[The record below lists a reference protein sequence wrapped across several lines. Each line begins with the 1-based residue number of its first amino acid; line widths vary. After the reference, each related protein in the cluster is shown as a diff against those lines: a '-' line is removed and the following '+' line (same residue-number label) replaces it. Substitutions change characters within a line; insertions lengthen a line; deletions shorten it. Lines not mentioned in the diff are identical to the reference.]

1 MASKNQV
8 RLEAVAEV
16 QKARAEIL
24 KLVET
29 VNKLTEALG
38 KTADKKFQITTGESI
53 AKLDA
58 LERGLVALGAAAER
72 TAQSVDKSSS
82 KTAASVERA
91 RKREIDAIEK
101 AVRIA
106 AQEISAM
113 EKTVNA
119 RERATSKQE
128 AAAARAIA
136 AERRKAEALL
146 QSEAA
151 ASRHMGQLLK
161 SADAQDKF
169 SISAQSAARSIQAFF
184 ASIIIGKLKELLI
197 EITETGAAFEQYSN
211 LLSVATGSNAAAG
224 ESFNSLKGFADTF
237 GLSLEQLVQ
246 RFPRFAIAAK
256 DSGLALDEIRTVFDA
271 FAIANR
277 AVGNSTEQTQRVFVA
292 LEQIFNKGVVQ
303 AEELKQQLGDSLPA
317 AYNAMAK
324 AIGVTTKELVVLL
337 KENKVLANEAL
348 PALAAELLKTL
359 GPGVLKNVTSVR
371 AEIERMK
378 NEIFLAKVEIAEEA
392 RPALLEMLRI
402 IKDIGENGALSFGQI
417 GAAVGDLYTG
427 ISRILTLLN
436 NIASFNL
443 EGLGA
448 QIIQL
453 FSLVTQGVGEV
464 ILGINILLTKIPGIP
479 ESMRK
484 GAEEAMRAWN
494 QAHEDIRAGFD
505 DVANSGVN
513 SAAAIGQAVNVQGRN
528 AIDALRKAQA
538 EALAIAE
545 RQKAAAAQKEEE
557 ITKKEQK
564 EIDKRLEAEKK
575 AVEERIKIQEKLVAS
590 IEGDTAAQAES
601 TAQLLLAIET
611 VEQHGDVT
619 EQESAKIQAAIQKEL
634 DLYAEYGQAP
644 PAALQTL
651 ADKYHVL
658 TTAQEKAIDAQK
670 KRLQELQDE
679 IKKTGDELA
688 AMEAKLAGPNR
699 DIFGNA
705 LDEAGQ
711 SILDLQKELKDLQ
724 DQPRKT
730 VEDLQKIDDLSAK
743 IRSQRSKS
751 RGTEF
756 GKVDEQTLND
766 LDKLAELNAKQ
777 ADLLNEQ
784 AFAEAD
790 LARARDGGAQATN
803 DATEA
808 TKTYE
813 QTVLDNL
820 DSLRA
825 ARDAAFEQALAMDDS
840 AAATDDAAASVGD
853 LALGLGDVAS
863 AGDEAQSSLGD
874 LGSSVGDAASSVGD
888 LRNDAEGIGPGFDD
902 AASSVDKL
910 KSPVQDVAAGV
921 AQMRSDL
928 DACLA
933 TALALEQCLARIA
946 Q

>member
-24 KLVET
+24 KLVDT

-53 AKLDA
+53 AKLEA
-58 LERGLVALGAAAER
+58 LERGLVALGNAAE
-72 TAQSVDKSSS
+72 KSSQTVGKAS
-82 KTAASVERA
+82 NQSAASVERA

-106 AQEISAM
+106 AQEIASM

-119 RERATSKQE
+119 RDRATSKQE
-128 AAAARAIA
+128 AAAARSIA
-136 AERRKAEALL
+136 AERRKAESLL

-161 SADAQDKF
+161 SSDAQDKF
-169 SISAQSAARSIQAFF
+169 SISAQGAARAIQAFF
-184 ASIIIGKLKELLI
+184 ASIVLGKLKELLV
-197 EITETGAAFEQYSN
+197 EITEVGAAFEQYRI
-211 LLSVATGSNAAAG
+211 LLEVATGSNAAAG
-224 ESFNSLKGFADTF
+224 QTFESLKGFADTF
-237 GLSLEQLVQ
+237 GLSLETLVQ

-256 DSGLALDEIRTVFDA
+256 DSGLALDEVRTVFDA

-324 AIGVTTKELVVLL
+324 AIGVTTKELVTLL
-337 KENKVLANEAL
+337 KENRVLANEAL

-378 NEIFLAKVEIAEEA
+378 NSIFLAKVEIAEGAKPE
-392 RPALLEMLRI
+392 LLEMLRI

-417 GAAVGDLYTG
+417 GEAVGSLYTG

-448 QIIQL
+448 QILQL
-453 FSLVTQGVGEV
+453 FTLVTQGVGEV

-494 QAHEDIRAGFD
+494 LAHEDIRAGFD

-513 SAAAIGQAVNVQGRN
+513 SAAAIGDAVNIQGRN

-564 EIDKRLEAEKK
+564 EIDKRLEAARK
-575 AVEERIKIQEKLVAS
+575 AVEERIAIQEKLVAS
-590 IEGDTAAQAES
+590 IEGDTKAQAES

-611 VEQHGDVT
+611 VEQHGEVT
-619 EQESAKIQAAIQKEL
+619 EQESVKIQAAIQKEL

-644 PAALQTL
+644 PEALQTL
-651 ADKYHVL
+651 ADKYQVL

-688 AMEAKLAGPNR
+688 ALEAKMAGPER
-699 DIFGNA
+699 DIFGNS
-705 LDEAGQ
+705 LDEAGK
-711 SILDLQKELKDLQ
+711 SVLDLKKELKDLT
-724 DQPRKT
+724 DQPLKT
-730 VEDLQKIDDLSAK
+730 VEDLQKIDELNAK
-743 IRSQRSKS
+743 IQSARRKS
-751 RGTEF
+751 RGNEF
-756 GKVDEQTLND
+756 GKVDQQALDD
-766 LDKLAELNAKQ
+766 LDKATELRDKLNKAE
-777 ADLLNEQ
+777 NEA
-784 AFAEAD
+784 AFVEGD
-790 LARARDGGAQATN
+790 LARAQLGTAAATQKAD
-803 DATEA
+803 DAS
-808 TKTYE
+808 KSYE

-825 ARDAAFEQALAMDDS
+825 ARDAAFDQALAMDDS
-840 AAATDDAAASVGD
+840 ATATDDAAASVGD
-853 LALGLGDVAS
+853 LAQGLGDVAA
-863 AGDEAQSSLGD
+863 AGDNAQSSFGD
-874 LGSSVGDAASSVGD
+874 LGSAASDAAGSVGDIRS
-888 LRNDAEGIGPGFDD
+888 DAEGIAPGFDE
-902 AASSVDKL
+902 AKASAEKL
-910 KSPVQDVAAGV
+910 NDPVQAAAAGV
-921 AQMRSDL
+921 AQMRLDL
-928 DACLA
+928 ESCLSV
-933 TALALEQCLARIA
+933 ALRLEECLARIA

>member
-101 AVRIA
+101 AVRTA
-106 AQEISAM
+106 AQEIAAM

-528 AIDALRKAQA
+528 AIDALRKAQT

-564 EIDKRLEAEKK
+564 EIDKRLEAERK

>member
-58 LERGLVALGAAAER
+58 LEAGLVALGNASE
-72 TAQSVDKSSS
+72 TTSEKVKKSSA
-82 KTAASVERA
+82 KGAESVEQAAIRQTKA
-91 RKREIDAIEK
+91 IQKAFDAIEK
-101 AVRIA
+101 ELAATEKAVSAKEKAQARLDRSATQKERNAQRSIDADKKALASVLASVDKELASEDRKVQRLIAAITRKEAARDREKNRQALRIA
-106 AQEISAM
+106 QKIDDDKKAVASED
-113 EKTVNA
+113 
-119 RERATSKQE
+119 
-128 AAAARAIA
+128 AAAARVVA
-136 AERRKAEALL
+136 AERRKAEAFL
-146 QSEAA
+146 QSQAA
-151 ASRHMGQLLK
+151 SSRHMGQLLK
-161 SADAQDKF
+161 SSEAQDKF

-224 ESFNSLKGFADTF
+224 ETFQSLRGFADTF
-237 GLSLEQLVQ
+237 GLSLEQLVE

-256 DSGLALDEIRTVFDA
+256 DSGLELEEVRTVFDA

-378 NEIFLAKVEIAEEA
+378 NAIFLAKVEIAEGAKPE
-392 RPALLEMLRI
+392 LLEMLRV

-417 GAAVGDLYTG
+417 GEAVGSLYTG

-513 SAAAIGQAVNVQGRN
+513 SAAAIGDAVNIQGRN
-528 AIDALRKAQA
+528 AIDALRKAQQ

-545 RQKAAAAQKEEE
+545 RQKAAAAQKEEA
-557 ITKKEQK
+557 ITKKEQE
-564 EIDKRLEAEKK
+564 EIDKRLEAARK
-575 AVEERIKIQEKLVAS
+575 AIEERIKIQEKLVAS

-611 VEQHGDVT
+611 VEQHGEVT
-619 EQESAKIQAAIQKEL
+619 EQESAKIQAAVQKEL

-644 PAALQTL
+644 PAALQVL
-651 ADKYHVL
+651 ADKYDVL

-670 KRLQELQDE
+670 KRLKELQEE

-688 AMEAKLAGPNR
+688 ALEAKLAGPDR

-705 LDEAGQ
+705 LDDAGQ
-711 SILDLQKELKDLQ
+711 SIARPPEGAEGPIKISHGRPSTTSRRSTSSM
-724 DQPRKT
+724 PR
-730 VEDLQKIDDLSAK
+730 SG
-743 IRSQRSKS
+743 RS
-751 RGTEF
+751 
-756 GKVDEQTLND
+756 
-766 LDKLAELNAKQ
+766 
-777 ADLLNEQ
+777 
-784 AFAEAD
+784 
-790 LARARDGGAQATN
+790 GA
-803 DATEA
+803 
-808 TKTYE
+808 
-813 QTVLDNL
+813 
-820 DSLRA
+820 SRA
-825 ARDAAFEQALAMDDS
+825 AP
-840 AAATDDAAASVGD
+840 
-853 LALGLGDVAS
+853 
-863 AGDEAQSSLGD
+863 SSG
-874 LGSSVGDAASSVGD
+874 
-888 LRNDAEGIGPGFDD
+888 
-902 AASSVDKL
+902 
-910 KSPVQDVAAGV
+910 
-921 AQMRSDL
+921 RS
-928 DACLA
+928 
-933 TALALEQCLARIA
+933 TTRPSTISTSWRS
-946 Q
+946 